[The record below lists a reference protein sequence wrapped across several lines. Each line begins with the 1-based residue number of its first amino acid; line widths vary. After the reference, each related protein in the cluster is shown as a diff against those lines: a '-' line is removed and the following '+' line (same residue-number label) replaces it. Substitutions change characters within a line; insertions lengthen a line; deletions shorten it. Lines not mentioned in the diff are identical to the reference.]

1 MGSVSTLSRILSRDS
16 HLNARQREWLHH
28 LIGEWQI
35 IADVTFS
42 DLALYIRTES
52 GAMTAAQ
59 ARPAT
64 AATVHQFDF
73 VGELMSAEEGALIRQ
88 AARSG
93 QLLYA
98 HDDDVDV
105 RLVPVRF
112 EGDVIA
118 VLGVITAKFV
128 DRVPMVL
135 LANYETIAEALVN
148 MVMTGEFPFDGS
160 PSGYRHGT
168 PRVTDGLIHVDTE
181 GVVIYA
187 SPNAN
192 SNLRRLGVE
201 KPLQGALLAQEV
213 IELDGVTPVDEAL
226 PLVLM
231 GRAAWMTE
239 IERND
244 VVISFRAV
252 PLLEHGERHG
262 ALVLCRD
269 ITELRRQER
278 VLMSKDSTIREINHR
293 VKNNLQTVS
302 ALLRMQSRRAGE
314 GMTRAALET
323 AQRRV
328 ATIAVVHEKLSQTID
343 EVVDFDQV
351 FVPVMRMVRD
361 VSVTE
366 EPVVTTFEGTF
377 GRVRAEEATALGVV
391 MNEII
396 SNAIEHGLPKGGR
409 LDIRANRDGNHLH
422 IEVADDGEGM
432 GDHHPSGLGTQI
444 VRTMVVSELKGKIGW
459 CPREGGGTVVVLDL
473 NIRGQVQLPS

>member
-1 MGSVSTLSRILSRDS
+1 MSTLSRILSRDS
-16 HLNARQREWLHH
+16 HLNERQREWLHH
-28 LIGEWQI
+28 LTGEWQI
-35 IADVTFS
+35 IADITFS
-42 DLALYIRTES
+42 DLALYIRVES
-52 GAMTAAQ
+52 GVMTAAQ

-64 AATVHQFDF
+64 AATVHQTDF
-73 VGELMSAEEGALIRQ
+73 VGELVPADEAALIEK
-88 AARSG
+88 AAATG
-93 QLLYA
+93 EQVFG

-112 EGDVIA
+112 EGEVIA

-135 LANYETIAEALVN
+135 LANYESIADALIA
-148 MVMTGEFPFDGS
+148 MVTTGEFPIDGS

-181 GVVIYA
+181 GETIYA
-187 SPNAN
+187 SPNAI
-192 SNLRRLGVE
+192 SNLRRLGVG
-201 KPLQGALLAQEV
+201 KPLQGAMLATEV
-213 IELDGVTPVDEAL
+213 IELDGVSRVDEAL

-252 PLLEHGERHG
+252 PLLDKGVRHG

-302 ALLRMQSRRAGE
+302 ALLRMQARRAGE

-361 VSVTE
+361 VGVTG
-366 EPVVTTFEGTF
+366 EPVITTFEGTF

-396 SNAIEHGLPKGGR
+396 SNAIEHGLPGGGR
-409 LDIRANRDGNHLH
+409 LDIRAQRDGTRLH
-422 IEVADDGEGM
+422 IEVADDGTGM
-432 GDHHPSGLGTQI
+432 GDHRPSGLGTQI
-444 VRTMVVSELKGKIGW
+444 VRTMVLSELKGKIEW
-459 CPREGGGTVVVLDL
+459 LPREGGGTVVVLDL
-473 NIRGQVQLPS
+473 NIRSQA

>member
-1 MGSVSTLSRILSRDS
+1 
-16 HLNARQREWLHH
+16 
-28 LIGEWQI
+28 
-35 IADVTFS
+35 
-42 DLALYIRTES
+42 
-52 GAMTAAQ
+52 
-59 ARPAT
+59 
-64 AATVHQFDF
+64 
-73 VGELMSAEEGALIRQ
+73 
-88 AARSG
+88 
-93 QLLYA
+93 
-98 HDDDVDV
+98 
-105 RLVPVRF
+105 
-112 EGDVIA
+112 
-118 VLGVITAKFV
+118 
-128 DRVPMVL
+128 
-135 LANYETIAEALVN
+135 
-148 MVMTGEFPFDGS
+148 
-160 PSGYRHGT
+160 
-168 PRVTDGLIHVDTE
+168 
-181 GVVIYA
+181 
-187 SPNAN
+187 
-192 SNLRRLGVE
+192 
-201 KPLQGALLAQEV
+201 
-213 IELDGVTPVDEAL
+213 
-226 PLVLM
+226 
-231 GRAAWMTE
+231 
-239 IERND
+239 
-244 VVISFRAV
+244 
-252 PLLEHGERHG
+252 
-262 ALVLCRD
+262 
-269 ITELRRQER
+269 
-278 VLMSKDSTIREINHR
+278 MSKDSTIREINHR

-323 AQRRV
+323 AQLRV

-444 VRTMVVSELKGKIGW
+444 VRTMVVSELRGKIEW